1 MLIFS
6 FFYNWLSDAIFGI
19 INDFYKKKG
28 SFVQNSEFMGKKIR
42 KANNSFLLGS
52 IILFVLLLVV
62 IVLFLFASFKI
73 YDKKESDYSKD
84 RYEIVLDRSTLN
96 SPMTVYMNDS
106 LLFSGTPASQM
117 TLSVDRFAQESSL
130 LVVDGNTDNVS
141 ILALPQSSAKVTLV
155 RKGTDFEFAQ

>member
-1 MLIFS
+1 
-6 FFYNWLSDAIFGI
+6 
-19 INDFYKKKG
+19 
-28 SFVQNSEFMGKKIR
+28 MGKKIR
-42 KANNSFLLGS
+42 KANNAFLLGS

-62 IVLFLFASFKI
+62 IVLFLFAAFKI
-73 YDKKESDYSKD
+73 YDKKEADYSND
-84 RYEIVLDRSTLN
+84 RYEIVLDHSTLN

>member
-1 MLIFS
+1 M
-6 FFYNWLSDAIFGI
+6 
-19 INDFYKKKG
+19 
-28 SFVQNSEFMGKKIR
+28 QNSEFMGKKIR
-42 KANNSFLLGS
+42 KANNAFLLGS

-62 IVLFLFASFKI
+62 IVLFLFAAFKI
-73 YDKKESDYSKD
+73 YDKKEADYSND

-141 ILALPQSSAKVTLV
+141 ILALPQSSAKVTLI

>member
-1 MLIFS
+1 
-6 FFYNWLSDAIFGI
+6 
-19 INDFYKKKG
+19 
-28 SFVQNSEFMGKKIR
+28 MGKKIR
-42 KANNSFLLGS
+42 KANNAFLLGS

-62 IVLFLFASFKI
+62 IVLFLFAAFKI
-73 YDKKESDYSKD
+73 YDKKEADYSND

-141 ILALPQSSAKVTLV
+141 ILALPQNSAKVTLV

>member
-1 MLIFS
+1 M
-6 FFYNWLSDAIFGI
+6 
-19 INDFYKKKG
+19 
-28 SFVQNSEFMGKKIR
+28 QNSEFMGKIIR
-42 KANNSFLLGS
+42 KANNAFLLGS

-62 IVLFLFASFKI
+62 IVLFLFAAFKI
-73 YDKKESDYSKD
+73 YDKKESDYSND

-155 RKGTDFEFAQ
+155 RKGTDFEIAQ